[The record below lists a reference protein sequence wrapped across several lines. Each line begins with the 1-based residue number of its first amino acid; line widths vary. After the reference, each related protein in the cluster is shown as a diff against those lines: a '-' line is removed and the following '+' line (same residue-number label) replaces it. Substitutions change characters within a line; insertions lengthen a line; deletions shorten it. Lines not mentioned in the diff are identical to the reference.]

1 MTMKFIKN
9 ITVLTLIS
17 TSMTLATST
26 TNMHKMETITYE
38 TLCYTNDCMSTT
50 QLQKEVERLSIEG
63 KLPYHMGLELMKRW
77 SDSKV
82 LS

>member
-9 ITVLTLIS
+9 IIGLTIIS
-17 TSMTLATST
+17 TSMTFATST
-26 TNMHKMETITYE
+26 TDLNKMETKTYE
-38 TLCYTNDCMSTT
+38 TLCYTSDCMSTT

-63 KLPYHMGLELMKRW
+63 KLPYDMGLELIKRW
-77 SDSKV
+77 SDSKI